1 MVSASAF
8 QVDDLSSIL
17 STYNY
22 SIWTIAIILSARP
35 VVISDIIRTL
45 ASFIFLKMIDG
56 G

>member
-22 SIWTIAIILSARP
+22 SIWTIAIILE
-35 VVISDIIRTL
+35 
-45 ASFIFLKMIDG
+45 
-56 G
+56 